1 MLTPP
6 SPTTSC
12 SSYPPCRPERWL
24 ELESFPSHYSY
35 ISFNAGPR
43 VCLGKTLAELE
54 GVYVLVGLL
63 QRFRFSLAE
72 PQVPVRYN
80 VSTTLQMK
88 EPGLRVRVETRG

>member
-1 MLTPP
+1 
-6 SPTTSC
+6 
-12 SSYPPCRPERWL
+12 
-24 ELESFPSHYSY
+24 
-35 ISFNAGPR
+35 

-88 EPGLRVRVETRG
+88 EPGLSVTVCRQGGSGLQQGGDRVRDYGCGLR

>member
-1 MLTPP
+1 
-6 SPTTSC
+6 
-12 SSYPPCRPERWL
+12 
-24 ELESFPSHYSY
+24 
-35 ISFNAGPR
+35 

-63 QRFRFSLAE
+63 QRFRFTLAE

-88 EPGLRVRVETRG
+88 EPGLRVKVDTRGREGLGRA